1 MSSISNDISAPPVNW
16 QNNFDE
22 IGTMFIPQTLLSP
35 YNERHRRLSSRITPE
50 IWCFTNDRF
59 FQTM

>member
-22 IGTMFIPQTLLSP
+22 IGIMFIPQTLLLP
-35 YNERHRRLSSRITPE
+35 YGEREESVDVCQAE
-50 IWCFTNDRF
+50 
-59 FQTM
+59 